1 MKLEN
6 LLYKALEEAKE
17 QVDECGGCERDGID
31 WTHGHDHEA
40 SMAESELK
48 DLVSNA
54 SKVLSIIQPGDQ
66 LPGWVSAYIT
76 LASDYI
82 HSIAEYMH
90 QKQDEMGAEGQV
102 TAVTTPGFAI
112 YEDGMQANKSD
123 K

>member
-17 QVDECGGCERDGID
+17 QVDECGGCERDSMD

-40 SMAESELK
+40 TMAKGELR
-48 DLVSNA
+48 DMLINA
-54 SKVLSIIQPGDQ
+54 TRVYQMIQEGDE

-82 HSIAEYMH
+82 HSISEYMTEKMMH
-90 QKQDEMGAEGQV
+90 HAAEEQP
-102 TAVTTPGFAI
+102 TPGFAI
-112 YEDGMQANKSD
+112 YEEEE
-123 K
+123 